1 MELRCV
7 GMSGTGRSWGE
18 ILVLVGSS
26 LLPRHRSPIVLA
38 LVVVVVLGPG
48 HAIVERLACS
58 AHLKTRETADDE
70 NDDDDEDDWRGTT
83 RFATGY

>member
-1 MELRCV
+1 MELLARI
-7 GMSGTGRSWGE
+7 WP
-18 ILVLVGSS
+18 SS
-26 LLPRHRSPIVLA
+26 FSSSA
-38 LVVVVVLGPG
+38 VVLGTG

-70 NDDDDEDDWRGTT
+70 NDDDEDDWRGTT